1 MAQVPPIVF
10 LTSNN
15 MRELGDALKRRCLHL
30 YIPLPDEKLERRIV
44 ASRVPDIEDNLN
56 RQLVKFIHML
66 REEDLKKIPSIS
78 ETIDWARIIL
88 LMHVDSLDTELVRD
102 TMNVLL
108 KFERDIESIERKI
121 PSIVRK
127 VLE

>member
-1 MAQVPPIVF
+1 M
-10 LTSNN
+10 
-15 MRELGDALKRRCLHL
+15 
-30 YIPLPDEKLERRIV
+30 
-44 ASRVPDIEDNLN
+44 ASRVQDIEDNLN